1 VTSPKYINDLPPA
14 EFVKVVR
21 NHIFTVMRH
30 FKGRV
35 RQWDVVNEAL
45 APDGSM
51 ADTVF
56 LRKMGP
62 NYISQCFRWAHE
74 ADPEAFLIY
83 NDNKVE
89 SWGLGSPHSD
99 KAEGYFNLLKGLVDE
114 GVPVH
119 GAGMQGHFVGEHEPS
134 HSRKIIRTLTQPFVR
149 LVSLAARCS
158 LQLRALGSAGRQLR
172 QLWRIRSAAFPL
184 STSR

>member
-1 VTSPKYINDLPPA
+1 MTSPKYINDLPPA

-134 HSRKIIRTLTQPFVR
+134 HSRKLF
-149 LVSLAARCS
+149 
-158 LQLRALGSAGRQLR
+158 AL
-172 QLWRIRSAAFPL
+172 
-184 STSR
+184 